1 MSSARNTRKSVKFRK
16 RGRHAA
22 PSKAEKIAGRAAKAT
37 PVIAIVGAIVTPQL
51 QGTANAATTASA
63 GHAASAVRTTHWTQ
77 AAKTVRATLDAV
89 TTSDRTYQVHAGDT
103 LSGIAAQF
111 YGNPADWRW
120 LYQQNTATVS
130 NPNLIYPGQ
139 VIDVPYGAPS
149 RSSRPESSDS
159 SEGTAAS
166 TASSQTS
173 QASQVS
179 QTSQASQA
187 SQSSQVNTGGASTAG
202 NSGALSGTLDCSGL
216 ESLWDA
222 AGGNPADAFTAAEI
236 AMAESSGN
244 QYALSPTG
252 DYGYW
257 QINAAAH
264 GSMATYNPMGNAEA
278 AVSIS
283 SDGTN
288 WTPWTTYNTGA
299 YIGQC

>member
-1 MSSARNTRKSVKFRK
+1 MASVRNNRKSVKFRK

-22 PSKAEKIAGRAAKAT
+22 PSKAEKIAGKAAKAT
-37 PVIAIVGAIVTPQL
+37 PVIAIVGAIVAPQL
-51 QGTANAATTASA
+51 QGTANAATTTSA
-63 GHAASAVRTTHWTQ
+63 VHAASAGRTTHWTQ
-77 AAKTVRATLDAV
+77 SPKTVRATLDAA
-89 TTSDRTYQVHAGDT
+89 TTSDQTYQVQPGNT
-103 LSGIAAQF
+103 LSGIAEQF
-111 YGNPADWRW
+111 YGSSADWQW
-120 LYQQNTATVS
+120 LYQQNAATVS

-139 VIDVPYGAPS
+139 VIDVPSGAPG
-149 RSSRPESSDS
+149 RASRPESPDN
-159 SEGTAAS
+159 SEGAATS
-166 TASSQTS
+166 TA
-173 QASQVS
+173 
-179 QTSQASQA
+179 TSQASQA
-187 SQSSQVNTGGASTAG
+187 NQSSQTSQDNTGTASGDA
-202 NSGALSGTLDCSGL
+202 GALSGTLDCSGL

-236 AMAESSGN
+236 AMAESGGN